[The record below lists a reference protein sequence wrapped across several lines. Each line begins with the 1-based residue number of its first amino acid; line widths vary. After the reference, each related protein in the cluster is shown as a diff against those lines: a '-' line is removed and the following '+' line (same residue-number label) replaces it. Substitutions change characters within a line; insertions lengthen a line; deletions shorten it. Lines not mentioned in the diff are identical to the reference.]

1 MNERQILFSGAIEFM
16 IQRVQIRAAVL
27 VLFVLS
33 FTLLSA
39 TLTFCQ
45 QKERNRRLDAA
56 QKDTPV
62 TSESAA
68 KDDKDNDDKNEDPR
82 FRGMKYRSIGPF
94 RGGRSLTA
102 AGIPGDPTTY
112 YFGATGG
119 GVWKST
125 DGANTWSAI
134 FDKDGSPSIGSIA
147 VAGSDPNVVYVGTG
161 EACIRGNISNGDGVW
176 KSVDAGKSWKYVG
189 LKDSRAIGK
198 VIVNPHNPDIAFV
211 AALGHPYGPNTERGV
226 FRTTDGGKTWDKVL
240 YKDENTGAIDVTF
253 DPQNPHILFASLW
266 EARRT
271 PWSLSSGGPGSGIYR
286 STDAGTTWKKLE
298 EHGLPKGPYG
308 RIGLAVAANSERV
321 YAIVEAKEGGGFYR
335 SDDGGDTWDLVNS
348 SHSLLQRAWYY
359 MHVIAD
365 PQDVNTVY
373 VADVEFFKSTD
384 GGRSFNKVKVPH
396 GDNHGL
402 WIDPKNTKRMIASND
417 GGVTVSLDGGD
428 SWTREDNQP
437 TAQFYHVITDT
448 RTPYYVY
455 GAQQD
460 NSTVAIA
467 SRSDDGAIGRDN
479 WYTVGG
485 GEAGYIAPNPTDPN
499 IVYAGDYQGNITRFD
514 RRTNQI
520 QSINVSPEI
529 SDGRGAA
536 PLDHRFQWTAPIVT
550 SPHDPNTI
558 YYGGERVFKTS
569 DGGMHWEAISGDLTR
584 NDKSKQQPSGGPITI
599 DDTGTEYYD
608 TVFSIA
614 PSPLAKGQI
623 WVGTD
628 DGLIQLTRD
637 EGKTW
642 TNVTPKDLAEWS
654 RISLIEASPHDAGA
668 AYVAVDRHQ
677 NDDLAPYI
685 YKTADYGAT
694 WSRITAGIPDG
705 SFVRAVREDPKR
717 KGLLYAGT
725 ERGVFV
731 SFDDGA
737 HWRSLQINLP
747 IVPVHDLVVKNDDL
761 VLATHGRAFWI
772 LDDVSPL
779 RQFADSVVAED
790 VHLYQPATA
799 YRVHAGDAPEHLTFD
814 GKNPPHGA
822 VIYYYFKKAP
832 KPEAKP
838 GEVTIEILDAS
849 GTVVRKFSSNKTEP
863 LEEPLDPDDKKPEKQ
878 IKPEDGLNR
887 FVWDLRYDEANRVP
901 GYFLWEYNE
910 GAKGPLALPGNYQVR
925 LTANGKTLTAP
936 LEVKIDPRVTVSQA
950 DLEKQFKLEMNVR
963 EQLNRVYDAV
973 NQIQDVREQLEG
985 LKKRVVPGDS
995 TKPLLDGA
1003 SALEAKL
1010 IAVRDPLINFKIS
1023 ASEDSLAY
1031 VPGIDA
1037 KLAFLSMAV
1046 AGFADAAPT
1055 EAENREFDKLKKQTE
1070 ELLARWDQVRT
1081 ADIGTFQKLAAEQ
1094 NIHSI
1099 YVPDV
1104 QSERVQGGGEE

>member
-68 KDDKDNDDKNEDPR
+68 KDDKDKDDKNEDPL

-417 GGVTVSLDGGD
+417 GGVTVSLDGGN